1 MVIKF
6 RGEFER
12 ALLNIIDFISND
24 SKSKAQK
31 FATELKKEIE
41 KVTFMPYSH
50 RQNFDANNKNVR
62 DLIFKGYVIPYH
74 INNETSTITILFI
87 YKENQP
93 KIDFKE

>member
-1 MVIKF
+1 
-6 RGEFER
+6 
-12 ALLNIIDFISND
+12 
-24 SKSKAQK
+24 
-31 FATELKKEIE
+31 
-41 KVTFMPYSH
+41 MPYSH

>member
-1 MVIKF
+1 MKIIYSERF
-6 RGEFER
+6 QEEIGEIFNFIAKDSIER
-12 ALLNIIDFISND
+12 AIIFYNELII
-24 SKSKAQK
+24 KTQK
-31 FATELKKEIE
+31 IKD
-41 KVTFMPYSH
+41 MPYSF
-50 RQNFDANNKNVR
+50 RKNLDINNKNVR